1 MGADASQ
8 SQKSAA
14 FARVRMEDMGL
25 QDHLLAQNLVSKE
38 QLRGAMKMLTAML
51 QRGEPVRLGKVLL
64 DLRLVSQSVLEKVVE
79 KEFAGSAFCSDCGTI
94 YKSSGTGGTG
104 ECTTCGPKTPIPVR
118 ADDDP
123 KSAPT
128 IVSPPSGG
136 EPPSASTTRSKPDTK
151 RIGPR
156 QFGRY
161 EILSE
166 VARGGMGVVY
176 RAKDKQNGEVVAMK
190 VLLAGEG
197 ANEDE
202 MARFEREAR
211 AASRLSHPAIV
222 GIREAGSIEGK
233 PFITMEYIDGKSL
246 SRILREE
253 GPLPPKRA
261 LEILEEVTE
270 AVDHAHKKGVIHRD
284 LKPGNVLIDKTGH
297 AHLTDFGLAKQ
308 VGTESQ
314 LTKTGTQLGTPA
326 YMPPEQ
332 AAGDIHAIDARSDI
346 YSLGAVLYHMLVG
359 APPFGGETA
368 MQTMYHVMN
377 TPPDPPRKKNRSIPR
392 DMETICLLC
401 LEKEAEDRYASAE
414 ALLEDVKRARSGAPI
429 RGMRKSGGAK
439 LAEMW
444 QEHRTLILVCGVSGT
459 VILGLLSALLWVLTH
474 R

>member
-1 MGADASQ
+1 MGAGDAAQ
-8 SQKSAA
+8 SQKQSAA

-25 QDHLLAQNLVSKE
+25 QDHLLGQNLVSKE

-64 DLRLVSQSVLEKVVE
+64 DLRLVSQNVLEKVVE
-79 KEFAGSAFCSDCGTI
+79 KEFAGSAFCADCGTI
-94 YKSSGTGGTG
+94 YKSAGTGGTG
-104 ECTTCGPKTPIPVR
+104 ECPTCGPKTPIPVR
-118 ADDDP
+118 DDDP

-128 IVSPPSGG
+128 IVSPPSKGG
-136 EPPSASTTRSKPDTK
+136 EAPSAATARSKPGTK
-151 RIGPR
+151 SIGPR

-197 ANEDE
+197 ANEEE

-246 SRILREE
+246 SRVLRDS

-284 LKPGNVLIDKTGH
+284 LKPGNVLIDKEGH

-314 LTKTGTQLGTPA
+314 LTRTGTQLGTPA

-332 AAGDIHAIDARSDI
+332 AAGDVHAIDARSDI

-359 APPFGGETA
+359 TPPFSGETA

-377 TPPDPPRKKNRSIPR
+377 TPPEGP
-392 DMETICLLC
+392 
-401 LEKEAEDRYASAE
+401 
-414 ALLEDVKRARSGAPI
+414 
-429 RGMRKSGGAK
+429 
-439 LAEMW
+439 
-444 QEHRTLILVCGVSGT
+444 
-459 VILGLLSALLWVLTH
+459 
-474 R
+474 